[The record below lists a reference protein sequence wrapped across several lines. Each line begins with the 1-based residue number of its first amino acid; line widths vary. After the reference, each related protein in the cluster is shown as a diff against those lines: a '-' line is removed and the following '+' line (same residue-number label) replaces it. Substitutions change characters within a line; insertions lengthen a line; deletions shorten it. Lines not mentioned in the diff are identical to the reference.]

1 MDIGSIL
8 VSVFVVLFAITV
20 HEASHA
26 WMANKLGDPTAASLG
41 RASLNPLVHIDLFGT
56 IILPAILIY
65 YSVTHGGG
73 PVFGWAKPVPYNP
86 RNLRDPRRGGLW
98 ISLAGPGANVLT
110 AVVAAMLFR
119 VLRLALAGLPMSSGL
134 IKPIGTISAILIAM
148 VSINLT
154 LAVFNLIPVPPL
166 DGSGILAGL
175 LTERGA
181 AAYERVRPYGFFI
194 LLALIFTNVL
204 DIIYRPIQI
213 LIRWLLF

>member
-1 MDIGSIL
+1 MDNRIVVDL
-8 VSVFVVLFAITV
+8 VQVFVILFAITV
-20 HEASHA
+20 HESSHA
-26 WMANKLGDPTAASLG
+26 WMASKLGDRTAADMG
-41 RASLNPLVHIDLFGT
+41 RISLNPLAHIDLFGT
-56 IILPAILIY
+56 IIFPLILILLK
-65 YSVTHGGG
+65 G

-86 RNLRDPRRGGLW
+86 RNLRDPRKGGLW
-98 ISLAGPGANVLT
+98 ISFAGPSANVLT
-110 AVVAAMLFR
+110 AVLGAMVFR
-119 VLRLALAGLPMSSGL
+119 VLRVAGAGLSASSL
-134 IKPIGTISAILIAM
+134 WLKPLSFMNVLLLYT
-148 VSINLT
+148 VTINLT